1 MDDKKKK
8 RWFLILLLL
17 MFVSGLGLLSISR
30 ELPFS
35 HDPIEDDSTVYRI
48 KEDEETKGKDD
59 GDKDSEKETVPVQIP
74 DKSKQSIK
82 KTETG
87 PSYNSGSACK
97 ENYEDKQEEKQKLNF
112 HVQDDAGNAWESV
125 GDVNIFANE
134 EFEGKAIIA
143 PESSGVY
150 RFFVAN
156 EEARTVAYHIEARE
170 ETKIKIPMRYRLK
183 CNGVYVTDWKAAED
197 IAFDMERLETGKRD
211 ILELEWKWESSKQD
225 TEIGRNA
232 EKVQYHLYLR
242 LHAEGVSS

>member
-17 MFVSGLGLLSISR
+17 LFVSGSGLLSISR

-35 HDPIEDDSTVYRI
+35 HDPIEDDSIVYRI
-48 KEDEETKGKDD
+48 KKDEETKGKDD
-59 GDKDSEKETVPVQIP
+59 RDKGSEKESEPVQET
-74 DKSKQSIK
+74 KKGRQSIGK
-82 KTETG
+82 SEDSR
-87 PSYNSGSACK
+87 PYSSGSACK
-97 ENYEDKQEEKQKLNF
+97 ENCEEKPEEKPKQRF
-112 HVQDDAGNAWESV
+112 HVQDDGGNVWESV
-125 GDVNIFANE
+125 DDVNIFANE

-156 EEARTVAYHIEARE
+156 EEAKPVAYHIGARE
-170 ETKIKIPMRYRLK
+170 ETKMTIPMKYRLK

-197 IAFDMERLETGKRD
+197 IAFDMDRLESGKRD
-211 ILELEWKWESSKQD
+211 ILELEWKWESSEQD

-232 EKVQYHLYLR
+232 EKVRYHLYLR
-242 LHAEGVSS
+242 LHAKGVSS